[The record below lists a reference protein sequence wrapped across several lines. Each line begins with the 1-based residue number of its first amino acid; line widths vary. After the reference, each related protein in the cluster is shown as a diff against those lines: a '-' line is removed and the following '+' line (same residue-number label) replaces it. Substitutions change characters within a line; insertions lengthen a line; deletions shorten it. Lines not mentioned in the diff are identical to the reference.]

1 MQDAKFKDLTR
12 LTLVATACLWYE
24 QRSFK
29 MIHTLTNIRMPSIGA
44 PLGIER
50 AELSPLFKLKDLTP
64 RKLWTC

>member
-50 AELSPLFKLKDLTP
+50 AELSPPF
-64 RKLWTC
+64 